1 METLRRLRTERGLSQ
16 AKLAARAELDPS
28 TVNQIER
35 GAREASPATL
45 RKLADAL
52 DVGLAEILEDSYPKA
67 GRRSPSEPTFNDVL
81 ADERRRSRF
90 ADVIA
95 GAADRWGEDMSS
107 ADMDDSKRFGL
118 IEAALGL
125 SDLISQSAEEEDW
138 NTLPNPERRDIV
150 TTMQKLV
157 EAAERGLKH
166 LQETADTRT
175 QEAKAKQRREQMRE
189 WTQEISA

>member
-95 GAADRWGEDMSS
+95 GAADRWGEDISS

-150 TTMQKLV
+150 TTMQ
-157 EAAERGLKH
+157 
-166 LQETADTRT
+166 
-175 QEAKAKQRREQMRE
+175 
-189 WTQEISA
+189 

>member
-125 SDLISQSAEEEDW
+125 SDLISQSAEDW

>member
-35 GAREASPATL
+35 GAREASAATL

-52 DVGLAEILEDSYPKA
+52 DVGLAEILEDSYPKD

-81 ADERRRSRF
+81 ADERRSRF

-95 GAADRWGEDMSS
+95 GAADRWGEAMSS
-107 ADMDDSKRFGL
+107 ADMDDSKRLGL

-175 QEAKAKQRREQMRE
+175 QEAKARQRREQMRE